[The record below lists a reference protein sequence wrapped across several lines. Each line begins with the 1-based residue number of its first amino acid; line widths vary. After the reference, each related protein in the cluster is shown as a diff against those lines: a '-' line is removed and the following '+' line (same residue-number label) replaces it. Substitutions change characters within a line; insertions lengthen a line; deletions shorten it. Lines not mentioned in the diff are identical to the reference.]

1 MQGWF
6 MKRIIYIPFD
16 HLHRTFGALKGADP
30 AVDVIAM
37 VELVVRLP

>member
-1 MQGWF
+1 